1 MLVGNLYLHVVYPSE
16 FQMRGIIKRKG
27 KEYNTVGTIPKPN
40 IKIIERGNMD
50 TLNTQIHDISLSWLS
65 TGI

>member
-1 MLVGNLYLHVVYPSE
+1 
-16 FQMRGIIKRKG
+16 MRGIIKRKG